1 MGTTPDRQYGRELV
15 TEPELDAKVIAH
27 RDQTLLH
34 ELDRAGVLEV
44 VRDAGGRVQYVR
56 VRDGAGGPRI
66 RETEVTRDASGR
78 ASVITDRQFEPPG
91 TLARTRSFA
100 LARGA
105 DNRVSGGTF
114 AVSGG

>member
-15 TEPELDAKVIAH
+15 TEPELDAKVVAH

-34 ELDRAGVLEV
+34 KLDRAGVLDV
-44 VRDAGGRVQYVR
+44 VRDAGGRVQLVR
-56 VRDGAGGPRI
+56 VRDGASGPTI

-78 ASVITDRQFEPPG
+78 ASTITDRQFEPPD
-91 TLARTRSFA
+91 TLARTRTLT

-105 DNRVSGGTF
+105 DYRVSGGTF
-114 AVSGG
+114 AVS